1 MDERI
6 FHTDGLSGVDDLQDW
21 EARAKEMVFSQIVPR
36 GITDRNVIEAL
47 LSVPRHMFVPAPLQ
61 NWAYQDNPLPLDNG
75 QTISQPY
82 MVALM
87 TCKLDVHAGMKIL
100 EIGTGSGYQ
109 AAILASMGAKVYSVE
124 RIGSLA
130 RSSSRI
136 LQKLGYEVRVY
147 HRDGRYGLPEEAPF
161 DRIIVTAASDQ
172 IPGELL
178 EQASDVAVLVIP
190 IRLSRGTERLLT
202 RKLDHGEF
210 SDEWGDYCR
219 FVPLLK
225 ETEK

>member
-1 MDERI
+1 
-6 FHTDGLSGVDDLQDW
+6 
-21 EARAKEMVFSQIVPR
+21 
-36 GITDRNVIEAL
+36 
-47 LSVPRHMFVPAPLQ
+47 
-61 NWAYQDNPLPLDNG
+61 
-75 QTISQPY
+75 
-82 MVALM
+82 
-87 TCKLDVHAGMKIL
+87 
-100 EIGTGSGYQ
+100 
-109 AAILASMGAKVYSVE
+109 MGAKVYSVE

-130 RSSSRI
+130 CSSSRI

-202 RKLDHGEF
+202 RKLEIMENSVTNGATTAVLCPF
-210 SDEWGDYCR
+210 SR
-219 FVPLLK
+219 KQRNKPLP
-225 ETEK
+225 